1 MNILLIGEYSRLHN
15 SLKEGLIKL
24 GHNVI
29 LVGTEDGFKQFP
41 VDYNYGA
48 SIFSRPKL
56 KLFSILINRLTG
68 LNLQQIESAIRFY
81 RLLPKLKEF
90 DTVQLINENSIKTNA
105 TLEIWLLKKIIKNN
119 KKMFLLSCGIDH
131 LSVKYAYDKKF
142 KYSILTPYHEN
153 PKLKEYYKFIFL
165 KLQRPA
171 IKLHD
176 FIFKHISGVLAS
188 DIDYHLPLL
197 NHPKYLGLVPN
208 PINYNKIEFIPLS
221 MTNKIII
228 FHGVNS
234 QNYIKKGN
242 VFFDEAIGIIKNKF
256 PDKVKVIRTEDI
268 PYNDY
273 IKVYDACHILL
284 DQVYAYD
291 QGYNALEAMAKGKVV
306 FTGAEQEWLDYYNI
320 EADTVAINALPDAN
334 KISAKLEWLILNPEN
349 ILKISKNARAFIEKE
364 HDYITIAQKYLEV
377 WKPN

>member
-153 PKLKEYYKFIFL
+153 PNLKEYYKFIFL

-242 VFFDEAIGIIKNKF
+242 VFFDEAIEIIKNKF

-377 WKPN
+377 WKH

>member
-48 SIFSRPKL
+48 SFFSRSKL
-56 KLFSILINRLTG
+56 KSFSILINRLTS
-68 LNLQQIESAIRFY
+68 LNLPQIESAIRFY

-90 DTVQLINENSIKTNA
+90 DTVQLINENSIKTNS

-119 KKMFLLSCGIDH
+119 KKIFLLSCGIDH

-153 PKLKEYYKFIFL
+153 QNLKDYYKFILL

-176 FIFKHISGVLAS
+176 FIFKHINGVLAS

-197 NHPKYLGLVPN
+197 NHPKYLGLIPN

-221 MTNKIII
+221 ITNKIII

-242 VFFDEAIGIIKNKF
+242 VFFDEALEIIKNKF

-349 ILKISKNARAFIEKE
+349 ILNISSNARAFIEKE

-377 WKPN
+377 WKH

>member
-1 MNILLIGEYSRLHN
+1 MNILLVGEYSRLHN

-90 DTVQLINENSIKTNA
+90 DIVQLINENSIKTNS

-153 PKLKEYYKFIFL
+153 PQLKEYYKFILL

-171 IKLHD
+171 IKVHD
-176 FIFKHISGVLAS
+176 FIFKHVIGVLAS

-221 MTNKIII
+221 ITNKIII

-242 VFFDEAIGIIKNKF
+242 VFFDEAIEIIKNKF

-273 IKVYDACHILL
+273 IKIYDTCHILL

-349 ILKISKNARAFIEKE
+349 ILKISRNARAFIEKE

-377 WKPN
+377 WKH

>member
-153 PKLKEYYKFIFL
+153 PNLKEYYKFIFL

-242 VFFDEAIGIIKNKF
+242 VFFDEAIEIIKNKF

>member
-242 VFFDEAIGIIKNKF
+242 VFFDEAIEIIKNKF

-349 ILKISKNARAFIEKE
+349 ILKISRNARAFIEKE

-377 WKPN
+377 WKH

>member
-176 FIFKHISGVLAS
+176 FIFKHVNGVLAS

-221 MTNKIII
+221 MTNKVII

-242 VFFDEAIGIIKNKF
+242 VFFDEAIEIIKNKF
-256 PDKVKVIRTEDI
+256 PDKIKVIRTEDI